1 MSDFVERRKFI
12 RCSSTI
18 CHAIMT
24 SDEKIW
30 EKIDLRNIS
39 AGGLRFESKEV
50 YFEGQ
55 KLSFDLLIY
64 NAFSE
69 FNMQFEGEIVH
80 IHQNGENTSY
90 GVRFININKYYQI
103 QLDEIIRSKVNIT
116 DSLSHS
122 LHGHEEGTYTFILA
136 PKPKRTKITSML

>member
-12 RCSSTI
+12 RCSNTI

-24 SDEKIW
+24 SDRKVWKKI
-30 EKIDLRNIS
+30 ELRNIS
-39 AGGLRFESKEV
+39 AGGLRFESKEE
-50 YFEGQ
+50 YLEGQ
-55 KLSFDLLIY
+55 KLNFDLLIY

-69 FNMQFEGEIVH
+69 FNMQFEGEIAH
-80 IHQNGENTSY
+80 IHQSGESTSY
-90 GVRFININKYYQI
+90 GVRFININKYCQI
-103 QLDEIIRSKVNIT
+103 QLDEIIRAKVNIT

-136 PKPKRTKITSML
+136 PKPKRSKIPSML